1 YKVRKSNLSR
11 SHWRAIKSLRAD
23 SSIKI
28 LPADKGNKTVVMN
41 AGDYL
46 SKLEK
51 RVQAGSNVAIARNPT
66 KSREVALNRLINMI
80 MKDAEASLLASEP
93 SVPWL
98 YGMPKVHKKDC
109 PVREISSAVGSSG
122 HDLAAAL
129 SKLLM
134 PMVGKT
140 RTYVR
145 DGYHFVELIQQ
156 RWSRF
161 SMAARRAWET
171 GWRMVSL
178 DISAMFPNIPMAEA
192 LEVLEK
198 RLGRFEKSG
207 DAAGEGGVCG
217 PYFQC
222 EFGLFKQVDGVP
234 MGGPLSCLISDIF
247 MEDYEEKV
255 VIKLSDGTVI
265 RADWLRFRDDTWMI
279 WEHSQELFDEFLRK
293 LNGIHPKIK
302 WEAVFEE
309 NGQLPF
315 LDVLV
320 VRNED
325 GSFTTT
331 VYRKPTHS
339 DRYLHWTSNHP
350 VKDKLSGI
358 RTLVYRANHY
368 CSTASLKMAEL
379 THLRKTFADN
389 GY

>member
-1 YKVRKSNLSR
+1 MDGMVEVLQSFRQQTYKVRKSNLSR

-41 AGDYL
+41 ADDYL
-46 SKLEK
+46 SKLEQ

-80 MKDAEASLLASEP
+80 MKDAEAYAASSKGEQHDYVISRAQLKFFKASEP

-161 SMAARRAWET
+161 SMAARRR
-171 GWRMVSL
+171 GRRVGRMVSL

-198 RLGRFEKSG
+198 RLRRFEKSG
-207 DAAGEGGVCG
+207 ELAERTDLSAEEVMRLVKEVCAA

-234 MGGPLSCLISDIF
+234 MGGQLSCLISDIF

-255 VIKLSDGTVI
+255 V
-265 RADWLRFRDDTWMI
+265 
-279 WEHSQELFDEFLRK
+279 
-293 LNGIHPKIK
+293 N
-302 WEAVFEE
+302 
-309 NGQLPF
+309 
-315 LDVLV
+315 
-320 VRNED
+320 
-325 GSFTTT
+325 
-331 VYRKPTHS
+331 
-339 DRYLHWTSNHP
+339 
-350 VKDKLSGI
+350 
-358 RTLVYRANHY
+358 
-368 CSTASLKMAEL
+368 
-379 THLRKTFADN
+379 
-389 GY
+389 